1 LVRLRIAVALTVT
14 IVWATAVVMAFAV
27 NPDLITL
34 VTVVTPVMLA
44 VVGWLYADEV
54 LRRRRTPAEDKHD

>member
-1 LVRLRIAVALTVT
+1 LVWLRYAVAVVVT
-14 IVWATAVVMAFAV
+14 LVWAAAVVTAFAF

-54 LRRRRTPAEDKHD
+54 LRRRRHAKDKTDD